1 MRYDGDGQKSL
12 TLLQTQA
19 ARKLAEIH
27 QMLAPG
33 ATALLAPEE
42 LKSISERRMAELSP
56 TEREKL
62 KSKAIVAFSQLERLM
77 SEMSQHLTDIGE
89 ELRKVNRQSRAVGA
103 YSQAARMGRRASAA
117 L

>member
-12 TLLQTQA
+12 NLLQAQA

-33 ATALLAPEE
+33 AAAPIAPED
-42 LKSISERRMAELSP
+42 LRRMSERRMAELSP
-56 TEREKL
+56 GEREKL
-62 KSKAIVAFSQLERLM
+62 RSKAIVAFSQLERLM
-77 SEMSQHLTDIGE
+77 TEMSRHLTDIGE

-103 YSQAARMGRRASAA
+103 YSQAAKMGRRASVA